1 MDIEG
6 KYNEILNCY
15 TFVFTTTTDH
25 GSLFLCIELEQVEP
39 ASNILSTTLSRTFN
53 NTAISK
59 LSGRRIFINECAPY
73 DSASAK
79 SFGIMDIA
87 EMVW

>member
-1 MDIEG
+1 MCLQQHQQWTVG
-6 KYNEILNCY
+6 YP
-15 TFVFTTTTDH
+15 
-25 GSLFLCIELEQVEP
+25 FLCIETIYRKLKP
-39 ASNILSTTLSRTFN
+39 ATGKHSFPQHYRVHLTTQQNIET
-53 NTAISK
+53 